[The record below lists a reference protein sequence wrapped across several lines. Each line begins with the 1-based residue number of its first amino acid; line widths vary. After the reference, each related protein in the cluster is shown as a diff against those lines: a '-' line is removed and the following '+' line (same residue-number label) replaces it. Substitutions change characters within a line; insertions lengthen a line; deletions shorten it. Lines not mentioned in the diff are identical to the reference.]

1 MSAGDA
7 TAAAAAA
14 QAAQAVL
21 DTSESYRRS
30 DVLRTLIQKPD
41 IFRPET
47 REQEV
52 EQWSE
57 WKHTMRNY
65 LSVVD
70 SKMLDDMETIEAV
83 PARASTIKGM
93 EPAAWRVLVGEMQPA
108 TRQRQL
114 ALMAQLAGVR
124 FDANRSMA
132 EQIVKYE
139 ELIKEYERVISSI
152 IQASPATL
160 REKLA
165 LNQSG
170 PTDMEIDRV
179 EKGKGGPKAKPGGP
193 KGKEKERAKTRAD
206 QKRWKEQPGWW
217 LLQLWWAALR
227 PRLPQRE
234 RKGKHVNQVN
244 QVNQEQ
250 AAATTTATPT
260 SSSPPRAAPTTRT
273 TTTSQPPTNSVR
285 RVQQVTPPDA
295 STTYVFDISD
305 NDAVTDFYDDFPE
318 ELAIRAVRARSPRRG
333 NDEPGR
339 PGERHQDALCHGRDP
354 PHPRPWFDATLEP
367 RCFAPTPAGGLEN
380 RAPGSPFHAPW
391 SSFHAPAPVAG
402 IAMAASNRA
411 QGT

>member
-1 MSAGDA
+1 
-7 TAAAAAA
+7 
-14 QAAQAVL
+14 
-21 DTSESYRRS
+21 
-30 DVLRTLIQKPD
+30 
-41 IFRPET
+41 
-47 REQEV
+47 
-52 EQWSE
+52 
-57 WKHTMRNY
+57 
-65 LSVVD
+65 
-70 SKMLDDMETIEAV
+70 
-83 PARASTIKGM
+83 
-93 EPAAWRVLVGEMQPA
+93 
-108 TRQRQL
+108 
-114 ALMAQLAGVR
+114 
-124 FDANRSMA
+124 
-132 EQIVKYE
+132 
-139 ELIKEYERVISSI
+139 
-152 IQASPATL
+152 
-160 REKLA
+160 
-165 LNQSG
+165 
-170 PTDMEIDRV
+170 MEIDRV

-367 RCFAPTPAGGLEN
+367 RCFAPTPAGGCRWRTRRTTSTRRTLLPWRPMHRNQESPCSAWTPL
-380 RAPGSPFHAPW
+380 RRGGVAPKPSE
-391 SSFHAPAPVAG
+391 VAWRTVRLG
-402 IAMAASNRA
+402 LRSMLLGLRSMPLRPSL
-411 QGT
+411 G